1 MNKLI
6 YLDHAATTACDRKTM
21 EAMLPWFSE
30 QYGNPSTMYHIGASA
45 QSAVRHAK
53 EQIAATLGCG
63 YEEIFFTC
71 GGTES
76 DNWAIKGI
84 AQAYRDKGKHI
95 ITTKIEHPAVLN
107 TCKWLAELGY
117 EITYLDVDREGF
129 VSLQEV
135 ERAIRPDTIL
145 ISIMYANNEIG
156 TIEQVHEIGEIAHCH
171 GVLFHTDAV
180 QAYGQ
185 IPVSVQENHI
195 DLLSASGHKFYGPK
209 GTGFLYIRKGV
220 QICQFMHGGQQE
232 RGRRAGTE
240 NVPGIVG
247 MGMAAEIAADTLSI
261 RMDAE
266 RKLQKYLVHNIM
278 NKISGVTWNGP
289 EPGSRNRLPGNINLS
304 FTGMPAETVM
314 IMLDMQRICVS
325 AGSACA
331 SGSVDPS
338 HVLMAIGC
346 SEQEAECSLRL
357 SLGKE
362 NTADEMDCV
371 VKALREAADRIRN

>member
-1 MNKLI
+1 MKKVYFDN
-6 YLDHAATTACDRKTM
+6 AATTQTDKDVAATVLEYM
-21 EAMLPWFSE
+21 TNTF
-30 QYGNPSTMYHIGASA
+30 GNPGSVHAFGREARKAVDIAREQVAKLIGA
-45 QSAVRHAK
+45 QPN
-53 EQIAATLGCG
+53 
-63 YEEIFFTC
+63 EIFFTS

-76 DNWAIKGI
+76 DNISIKGV
-84 AQAYRDKGKHI
+84 AYANRNRGKHI
-95 ITTKIEHPAVLN
+95 ITSAIEHHAVLEP
-107 TCKWLAELGY
+107 CEALQK
-117 EITYLDVDREGF
+117 EGF
-129 VSLQEV
+129 DLTILPVDEFGRVNV
-135 ERAIRPDTIL
+135 ETLKAAIRPDTIL

-180 QAYGQ
+180 QAYAQ

-209 GTGFLYIRKGV
+209 GTGFLYVRKGI

-261 RMDAE
+261 RMYAE

-371 VKALREAADRIRN
+371 VKTLREAADRIRN

>member
-6 YLDHAATTACDRKTM
+6 YLDHAATTACDPKVV

-84 AQAYRDKGKHI
+84 AQAYADKGKHI
-95 ITTKIEHPAVLN
+95 ITTGIEHPAVLN
-107 TCKWLAELGY
+107 TCKYLAGLGY
-117 EITYLDVDREGF
+117 EITYLNVDREGF

-135 ERAIRPDTIL
+135 ESAIRPDTIL
-145 ISIMYANNEIG
+145 ISVMYANNEIG
-156 TIEQVHEIGEIAHCH
+156 TIEQIQEIGEIAHRH
-171 GVLFHTDAV
+171 GILFHTDAV

-185 IPVSVQENHI
+185 IPISVQEDNI

-209 GTGFLYIRKGV
+209 GIGFLYVRKGV

-247 MGMAAEIAADTLSI
+247 IGMAAELAADTLSI
-261 RMDAE
+261 RMESE
-266 RKLQKYLVHNIM
+266 RKLQKYLARNIM
-278 NKISGVTWNGP
+278 DNISDITWNGP
-289 EPGSRNRLPGNINLS
+289 EPGSGSRLPGNINLR
-304 FTGMPAETVM
+304 FTGMPAETTM
-314 IMLDMQRICVS
+314 IMLDMQGICVS

-346 SEQEAECSLRL
+346 SEKEAECSLRF

-362 NTADEMDCV
+362 NTTNEMDYV
-371 VKALREAADRIRN
+371 TKALWEAADRIRN

>member
-6 YLDHAATTACDRKTM
+6 YLDHAATTACDQKAM
-21 EAMLPWFSE
+21 EAMLPWFSN

-45 QSAVRHAK
+45 QSAVRHAR
-53 EQIAATLGCG
+53 EQIAATLGCE
-63 YEEIFFTC
+63 YEEIFYTS

-76 DNWAIKGI
+76 DNWAINGI
-84 AQAYRDKGKHI
+84 AQAYAHKGKHI

-107 TCKWLAELGY
+107 TCKWLAEQGY
-117 EITYLDVDREGF
+117 EITYLDVDREGL

-135 ERAIRPDTIL
+135 ERMIRPDTIL
-145 ISIMYANNEIG
+145 ISVMYANNEIG
-156 TIEQVHEIGEIAHCH
+156 TIEQVHEIGEIAHRY
-171 GVLFHTDAV
+171 GILFHTDAV

-185 IPVSVQENHI
+185 IPISLQADHI

-209 GTGFLYIRKGV
+209 GAGFLFVRKGV

-247 MGMAAEIAADTLSI
+247 MGMAAEIAADTCNM
-261 RMDAE
+261 RMDSE
-266 RKLQKYLVHNIM
+266 RKLQKYLARNIM
-278 NKISGVTWNGP
+278 EKISGVKWNGP
-289 EPGSRNRLPGNINLS
+289 EPDFGKRLPGNVNLC
-304 FTGMPAETVM
+304 FADVPAETMM
-314 IMLDMQRICVS
+314 IMLDMQGICVS

-338 HVLMAIGC
+338 HVLSAIGC
-346 SEQEAECSLRL
+346 SEKDAGCSLRF
-357 SLGKE
+357 SMGKE
-362 NTADEMDCV
+362 NTTDEMDYV
-371 VKALREAADRIRN
+371 VKALQEAVNRIRN